1 MNNSELS
8 IMTSS
13 EDVFTASQT
22 YVSRSSRNRVPNERS
37 ENDVLFHNGCCD
49 NRVTEVERLE
59 AVADNDVRRTLAVEA
74 WPSSETKQPDSGLWL
89 LLYGSAN
96 RHDQWEQLRSLPQG
110 DIRTRNF
117 AFQYSSSLVK
127 RGCDVIGS
135 LFLLVM
141 LFPLFVLVA
150 ILIKMDSPG
159 PIFFRHYRVGRDG
172 NPFVLWKFRSMRTD
186 VPEYEASPRSVAD
199 DRLTRVGRL
208 IRRLSFDEM
217 PQLIN
222 VIKGEM
228 SLVGPRPEMPFI
240 VARYHPVECERLIA
254 RPGITGLWQIS
265 PARAFPIHE
274 NLQYDLHYIRN
285 QNFLLD
291 CAIVLRTIA
300 AVIRGV
306 GAI

>member
-22 YVSRSSRNRVPNERS
+22 YVCRSSRNNVPNERS
-37 ENDVLFHNGCCD
+37 QNNGLFHNGCCD

-59 AVADNDVRRTLAVEA
+59 TVADNDVRRTRAVEVGP
-74 WPSSETKQPDSGLWL
+74 WSETKRPDLGLWL
-89 LLYGSAN
+89 FLYGSAD
-96 RHDQWEQLRSLPQG
+96 RHDQWEQLRRLPEG
-110 DIRTRNF
+110 DIRARSF
-117 AFQYSSSLVK
+117 GLQYSSSFVK

-135 LFLLVM
+135 LFLLVL
-141 LFPLFVLVA
+141 LFPLFVLIA

-159 PIFFRHYRVGRDG
+159 PVFFRHYRVGRDG

-186 VPEYEASPRSVAD
+186 VPAYEASPRSVVD
-199 DRLTRVGRL
+199 GRLTRIGRL

-222 VIKGEM
+222 VLKGEM

-240 VARYHPVECERLIA
+240 VARYHPIECERLIA

-285 QNFLLD
+285 QNFFLD

-300 AVIRGV
+300 AVIHGV